1 MPLTDEGK
9 ILTMFYALYGIP
21 VFIWYIV
28 KLGGLFRVVIM
39 RLLRYIADC
48 ILFIFHYIRNFK
60 RNEEVTSNI
69 VCTSFLLQ

>member
-28 KLGGLFRVVIM
+28 KLGGLFRVVLM
-39 RLLRYIADC
+39 RLLRYIWDC
-48 ILFIFHYIRNFK
+48 IIFIFHYIKTSK
-60 RNEEVTSNI
+60 RTEEVTSNI